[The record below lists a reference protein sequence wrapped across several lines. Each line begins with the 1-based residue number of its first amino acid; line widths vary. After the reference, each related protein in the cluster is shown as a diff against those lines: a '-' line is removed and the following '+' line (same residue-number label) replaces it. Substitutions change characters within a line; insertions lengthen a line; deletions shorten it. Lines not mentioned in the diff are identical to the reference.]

1 MEGNRLNINVKSFL
15 LPKEKKK
22 HMNTDPSNQTLF
34 WKLLLIAVL
43 TLVNA
48 FFAASEI
55 AFVSLNKNKVANQA
69 IKGDE
74 KARKI
79 LNLLDNSDDF
89 LATIQVAITFA
100 GFLSSASAASSF
112 AAKLEPLLS
121 KVPGAEQASIL
132 IVTLALSYV
141 SLVFGELYP
150 KQLGMQRP
158 EEVARAGA
166 GFITFMQKFMKP
178 FVWLLSFSTGVLEKM
193 TPIDFTSGNDMFS
206 RQEVREL
213 LERSSDEGAIEKT
226 EFNMLKGVLSMDNKM
241 AREIMVPRT
250 DTFMLDVNEDVSEN
264 IQAALDSPYT
274 RIPIYDDDK
283 DNIIGVLHLKNL
295 LKESKNTPIEKIDF
309 RKIMNEPLFV
319 PETILTDELMSYL
332 KKSHNQLALLHDEYG
347 GLVGIVTLEDILE
360 EIVGDIEDEYDES
373 YILIEK
379 KGDNEYEVDGSTPL
393 SRFNDYFETH
403 FESPDVDTIAGYLLT
418 ELGEFPEA
426 DTEASIEE
434 EGLLIKTLEFENRRL
449 LKVKVSYIN
458 ENNRPPKDR
467 FKAGEEEADSDEPEK
482 TEKQG

>member
-1 MEGNRLNINVKSFL
+1 
-15 LPKEKKK
+15 
-22 HMNTDPSNQTLF
+22 MNSDPSNQALL

-112 AAKLEPLLS
+112 AVRLEPFLS
-121 KVPGAEQASIL
+121 QFPGAKQAAIL
-132 IVTLALSYV
+132 IVTLALSYI

-150 KQLGMQRP
+150 KQLGLQRP

-166 GFITFMQKFMKP
+166 GFITVMQKLIKP

-193 TPIDFTSGNDMFS
+193 TPINFTSGNDMFS

-213 LERSSDEGAIEKT
+213 LERSNDEGAIERT

-250 DTFMLDVNEDVSEN
+250 DTFMLDINEDVSEN

-295 LKESKNTPIEKIDF
+295 LKESKNTPIDQINF
-309 RKIMNEPLFV
+309 RKIMNNPLFV

-347 GLVGIVTLEDILE
+347 GMVGIVTLEDILE

-373 YILIEK
+373 YTLIEK
-379 KGDNEYEVDGSTPL
+379 ISDNDYEVDGGTPL

-403 FESPDVDTIAGYLLT
+403 FESPDVDTIAGYFLT
-418 ELGEFPEA
+418 ELGEFPEM
-426 DTEASIEE
+426 DSEASIEE
-434 EGLLIKTLEFENRRL
+434 EGLLIKTLAFENRRL

-458 ENNRPPKDR
+458 ENNRPAKER
-467 FKAGEEEADSDEPEK
+467 FKTDEVEIPLAESGESED
-482 TEKQG
+482 